1 VSRPE
6 GLIELPNGEC
16 IFYDDANHSYWRA
29 RRVSKVEIPEN
40 GYGSREEAENDLVRQ
55 AEKVANT
62 EWKRSTR
69 LTGASTLCKPYSYD
83 SGRLLAWKER
93 VTCEGIAELVTSTSP
108 HLGWLAS
115 GERIK
120 EQLILAERDADSVR
134 DRKGDVGTRA
144 HSVLEALAAGHEPQ
158 IEDGYGAA
166 VVKWWE
172 ARRPTVLNC
181 EQFVYSATHG
191 FAGRFDLRANFIR
204 VPGHVELIDLKTSGW
219 LAPSMHVQ
227 LALYELA
234 AKECG
239 VGHSDRQ
246 TILQVKD
253 DGTWREVSCR
263 ATEADAL
270 AAIAV
275 YRGAGRIERESGLP
289 KAKAA

>member
-29 RRVSKVEIPEN
+29 RQAYENNGDSPRVPV
-40 GYGSREEAENDLVRQ
+40 
-55 AEKVANT
+55 
-62 EWKRSTR
+62 WKRSTR

-93 VTCEGIAELVTSTSP
+93 VTCEGVATLLDGHEGPTP
-108 HLGWLAS
+108 DWLYDGDVIRA
-115 GERIK
+115 RLK
-120 EQLILAERDADSVR
+120 EYGQDADSVR
-134 DRKGDVGTRA
+134 DRKADVGTRA
-144 HSVLEALAAGHEPQ
+144 HGVLEALAAGEDPSAQ
-158 IEDGYGAA
+158 DGYGQA
-166 VVKWWE
+166 VINWWRE
-172 ARRPTVLNC
+172 RKPFVLNC

-191 FAGRFDLRANFIR
+191 YAGRFDLRCSIPQR
-204 VPGHVELIDLKTSGW
+204 ESGSHILTYLIDLKTSGW
-219 LAPSMHVQ
+219 IAPSMHVQ

-239 VGHSDRQ
+239 VGETHVQ
-246 TILQVKD
+246 HILQVKD
-253 DGTWREVSCR
+253 DGTYREVPCR
-263 ATEADAL
+263 ATEEDAL
-270 AAIAV
+270 SAIAV